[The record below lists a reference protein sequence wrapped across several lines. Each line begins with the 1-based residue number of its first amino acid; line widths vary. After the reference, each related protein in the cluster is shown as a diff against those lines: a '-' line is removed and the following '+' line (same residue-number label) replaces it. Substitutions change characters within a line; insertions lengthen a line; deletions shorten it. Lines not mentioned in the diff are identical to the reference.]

1 MTTTHS
7 AASLAARLD
16 RLPILGFHKKF
27 LLLVGAGMFFD
38 SFDIYLANSV
48 LATLKQSG
56 WSTLTQN
63 ATFLSATAVGMLI
76 GSLLAGILGDRYGRK
91 FTYQFNLAIFGF
103 AAIAC
108 AFAPNMEF
116 LIVARFISAI
126 GMGAENIIGYGIIS
140 EFVPPAYRGRW
151 AALLSCIAQAG
162 LFFATLTAW
171 LVIPT
176 MGWQMMF
183 IIVGIGAITVL
194 IARKNIPESPRWLAS
209 KGRFEEAAAVVAEIE
224 KGTDVSKLPPLTIDR
239 TTTQN
244 ISADYKT
251 FDPRFR
257 TSLIVAGIAMIVQ
270 SVSIYGFVAWVP
282 TILTQ
287 QGISLNASLLQ
298 SAFMTLGGPCGAL
311 LAFML
316 TDRIGRRPAIIGGSL
331 LAAVVGPLFALVT
344 SQVAA
349 TALGFVMFTIIYY
362 LVSVV
367 QAGYLPELFPT
378 QVRMRATAVAVMAG
392 RFASIGVPYAILFLL
407 NGWGLMAVVA
417 MVSVLLVIQIIAIAL
432 AGVETRHKSL
442 EAITTETITSR

>member
-56 WSTLTQN
+56 WSTLAQN

-76 GSLLAGILGDRYGRK
+76 GSLMAGILGDRYGRK

-183 IIVGIGAITVL
+183 IIVGTGAIIVL

-224 KGTDVSKLPPLTIDR
+224 NGTDVSNLPPLTIER

-298 SAFMTLGGPCGAL
+298 SAFMTLGGPCGAI
-311 LAFML
+311 LAFVL

-331 LAAVVGPLFALVT
+331 LAAIVGPLFALVT
-344 SQVAA
+344 SQVSA

-392 RFASIGVPYAILFLL
+392 RFASIGVPYAILLLL

-417 MVSVLLVIQIIAIAL
+417 MVSVLLVIQIIAIAVG
-432 AGVETRHKSL
+432 GVETRHKSL
-442 EAITTETITSR
+442 EEITTETITSR

>member
-1 MTTTHS
+1 MSTMHT

-38 SFDIYLANSV
+38 AFDIYLANSV
-48 LATLKQSG
+48 LATLRQSG
-56 WSTLTQN
+56 WSTLAQN

-76 GSLLAGILGDRYGRK
+76 GSWMAGVLGDRYGRK

-108 AFAPNMEF
+108 AFAPNMEI
-116 LIVARFISAI
+116 LIIARFVSAI

-183 IIVGIGAITVL
+183 IIVGVGAIIVL

-209 KGRFEEAAAVVAEIE
+209 KGRFDEAAAVVAQIE
-224 KGTDVSKLPPLTIDR
+224 TEVDVNKLPALAIEQSTS
-239 TTTQN
+239 QN

-257 TSLIVAGIAMIVQ
+257 KSLIVAGIAMIVQ

-298 SAFMTLGGPCGAL
+298 SAFMTLGGPCGAI
-311 LAFML
+311 LAFFL
-316 TDRIGRRPAIIGGSL
+316 TDRIGRRPAIIGGSI
-331 LAAVVGPLFALVT
+331 LAAIVGPLFAMVS
-344 SQVAA
+344 SQIAA

-392 RFASIGVPYAILFLL
+392 RVASIGVPYAILFLL
-407 NGWGLMAVVA
+407 NGWGLIAVVS
-417 MVSVLLVIQIIAIAL
+417 MVSALLIVQIVAISV
-432 AGVETRHKSL
+432 AGVETRRKSL
-442 EAITTETITSR
+442 EAITTETIAAK